1 MPSTFALSTL
11 VRLLRLFRAWC
22 ARRCVAWFCALFVSL
37 LMSLLM
43 AVPPVY
49 AAAPGANA
57 AAAAAGVAANAAHAA
72 AQVVTVP
79 NPTTPASAPAGT
91 GTTLTSTGLVQMP
104 DGRLLAPE
112 FARIVERGELIVEV
126 LSVDQPPFFEAR
138 NGQLAGLDIDL
149 AREIAAKL
157 GVKVRFSRDANTF
170 DGVVDLLAR
179 GNADIAVSKLSRTL
193 PRAQEISFS
202 TPYLRLKRALLL
214 NRVKFAQLAHGR
226 SVPEMIRAYDSSIGV
241 VANSSYAAY
250 VTTNFPKAQVR
261 SYPTWEAVLKALND
275 GEITAAYRDEFEV
288 KRVLKIDPTASLRL
302 RVVTLQDL
310 EDTLAIGVNVS
321 APALLAFINQFLAER
336 STKFDVSTVLQ
347 ATDH

>member
-1 MPSTFALSTL
+1 MSSMFALSASI
-11 VRLLRLFRAWC
+11 RLLRAARRAW
-22 ARRCVAWFCALFVSL
+22 CVAWFCALVVP
-37 LMSLLM
+37 LLM
-43 AVPPVY
+43 AVRPAY
-49 AAAPGANA
+49 AAAPAANAPANA
-57 AAAAAGVAANAAHAA
+57 AATANAPHVAN
-72 AQVVTVP
+72 QVVTVP
-79 NPTTPASAPAGT
+79 NPSAPAAS

-126 LSVDQPPFFEAR
+126 LSVDQPPFFEER
-138 NGQLAGLDIDL
+138 NGQLTGLDIDL

-226 SVPEMIRAYDSSIGV
+226 SVPEMIRSYDSSIGV